1 MRRIVIYIF
10 LCLVFQAAYSDSVF
24 DKVKD
29 VTLDAF
35 QTHGLDTQGNL
46 SWRLSGETAE
56 RHGSIILIRDFHA
69 VFHQPGG
76 RSYELMSPGC
86 RFLQSLKEVKS
97 DSPVRLASE
106 GILIEGIGYDAYLE
120 GKMIRIRSSVRIV
133 LTGKALKLDTD
144 IDGK

>member
-1 MRRIVIYIF
+1 M
-10 LCLVFQAAYSDSVF
+10 
-24 DKVKD
+24 
-29 VTLDAF
+29 
-35 QTHGLDTQGNL
+35 
-46 SWRLSGETAE
+46 
-56 RHGSIILIRDFHA
+56 
-69 VFHQPGG
+69 FHQPGG